1 MCIRDSNLI
10 ERKESLLERKLN
22 FITHGIGLVLSIIG
36 LFYLVEKSIL
46 YPKSFNLISSLV
58 YGISLIL
65 MYSSST
71 IYHYY
76 IDSKYSRV
84 LQKIDHISIY
94 LLIAGSYTP
103 GLLLKLKYSLGFEIL
118 IIIWLL
124 AFIGIIHKIFFFNY
138 LKKASLIIYLFMGW
152 LIVIDFNAVLESFS
166 SNSIFFMVIGGL
178 LYTVG
183 TVFYSLDKLKYN
195 HVIWHLFVLGGSACH
210 YIMIIQII

>member
-1 MCIRDSNLI
+1 MI
-10 ERKESLLERKLN
+10 ERKESLLEKKLN
-22 FITHGIGLVLSIIG
+22 FITHGIGLMLSIIG
-36 LFYLVEKSIL
+36 LFYLVEKSII
-46 YPKSFNLISSLV
+46 YPKAFNLISSLV
-58 YGISLIL
+58 YGISLIV
-65 MYSSST
+65 MYASST

-76 IDSKYSRV
+76 IDSRYSRI

-152 LIVIDFNAVLESFS
+152 LIVIDFSAVLESFS
-166 SNSIFFMVIGGL
+166 SNSIFFMVLGGL
-178 LYTVG
+178 LYTIG
-183 TVFYSLDKLKYN
+183 TFFYSFDKLKYN

-210 YIMIIQII
+210 YILIMQII

>member
-1 MCIRDSNLI
+1 MI
-10 ERKESLLERKLN
+10 ERKESLLEKKLN
-22 FITHGIGLVLSIIG
+22 FITHGVGLVLSVIG

-58 YGISLIL
+58 YGISLIV
-65 MYSSST
+65 MYTSST
-71 IYHYY
+71 LYHYY
-76 IDSKYSRV
+76 IDSRYSRI

-124 AFIGIIHKIFFFNY
+124 AFVGIIHKIFFFNY

-166 SNSIFFMVIGGL
+166 SNSIFFMVLGGL
-178 LYTVG
+178 LYTIG
-183 TVFYSLDKLKYN
+183 TFFYSLDKLKYN

-210 YIMIIQII
+210 YILIMQII

>member
-1 MCIRDSNLI
+1 MI
-10 ERKESLLERKLN
+10 ERKESLLEKKLN

-36 LFYLVEKSIL
+36 LFYLVEKSII
-46 YPKSFNLISSLV
+46 YPKTFNLISSLV
-58 YGISLIL
+58 YGISLIV
-65 MYSSST
+65 MYASST

-76 IDSKYSRV
+76 IDSRYSRI

-166 SNSIFFMVIGGL
+166 SNSIFFMVLGGL
-178 LYTVG
+178 LYTIG
-183 TVFYSLDKLKYN
+183 TFFYSLDKLKYN

-210 YIMIIQII
+210 YILIMQII

>member
-1 MCIRDSNLI
+1 MI
-10 ERKESLLERKLN
+10 ERKESLLEKKLN
-22 FITHGIGLVLSIIG
+22 FITHGIGLMLSIIG
-36 LFYLVEKSIL
+36 LFYLVEKSII
-46 YPKSFNLISSLV
+46 YPKTFNLISSLV
-58 YGISLIL
+58 YGISLIV
-65 MYSSST
+65 MYASST

-76 IDSKYSRV
+76 IDSRYSRI

-166 SNSIFFMVIGGL
+166 SNSIFFMVLGGI
-178 LYTVG
+178 LYTIG
-183 TVFYSLDKLKYN
+183 TFFYSLDKLKYN

-210 YIMIIQII
+210 YILIMQII

>member
-1 MCIRDSNLI
+1 MI
-10 ERKESLLERKLN
+10 ERKESLLEKKLN

-210 YIMIIQII
+210 YILIMQII

>member
-1 MCIRDSNLI
+1 M
-10 ERKESLLERKLN
+10 
-22 FITHGIGLVLSIIG
+22 LSIIG

-76 IDSKYSRV
+76 IDSKYSRI

-103 GLLLKLKYSLGFEIL
+103 GLLLKLKYSLGLEIL

-166 SNSIFFMVIGGL
+166 SNSIFFMVLGGI
-178 LYTVG
+178 LYTIG
-183 TVFYSLDKLKYN
+183 TFFYSFDKLKYN

-210 YIMIIQII
+210 YILIMQII

>member
-1 MCIRDSNLI
+1 MI
-10 ERKESLLERKLN
+10 ERKESLLEKKLN

-58 YGISLIL
+58 YGISLIV
-65 MYSSST
+65 MYTSST
-71 IYHYY
+71 VYHYY
-76 IDSKYSRV
+76 IDSRYSRI

-152 LIVIDFNAVLESFS
+152 LIVIDFKAVLESFS
-166 SNSIFFMVIGGL
+166 SNSIFFMVLGGL
-178 LYTVG
+178 LYTIG
-183 TVFYSLDKLKYN
+183 TFFYSLDKLKYN

-210 YIMIIQII
+210 YILIMQII

>member
-1 MCIRDSNLI
+1 MI

-22 FITHGIGLVLSIIG
+22 FITHGIGLVLSIMG

-166 SNSIFFMVIGGL
+166 SNSIFFMVLGGI
-178 LYTVG
+178 LYTIG
-183 TVFYSLDKLKYN
+183 TFFYSLDKLKYN

-210 YIMIIQII
+210 YILIMQII

>member
-1 MCIRDSNLI
+1 MI
-10 ERKESLLERKLN
+10 ERKESLLEKKLN
-22 FITHGIGLVLSIIG
+22 FITHGIGLVLSVIG

-166 SNSIFFMVIGGL
+166 SISIFFMVLGGI
-178 LYTVG
+178 LYTIG
-183 TVFYSLDKLKYN
+183 RFFYSLDKLKYN

-210 YIMIIQII
+210 YILIMQII

>member
-1 MCIRDSNLI
+1 MI
-10 ERKESLLERKLN
+10 ERKESLLEKKLN
-22 FITHGIGLVLSIIG
+22 FITHGIGLVLSVIG

-124 AFIGIIHKIFFFNY
+124 AFVGIIHKIFFFNY

-166 SNSIFFMVIGGL
+166 SNSIFFMVLGGI
-178 LYTVG
+178 LYTIG
-183 TVFYSLDKLKYN
+183 TFFYSLDKLKYN

-210 YIMIIQII
+210 YILIMQII

>member
-1 MCIRDSNLI
+1 MI
-10 ERKESLLERKLN
+10 ERKESLLEKKLN
-22 FITHGIGLVLSIIG
+22 FITHGIGLVLSVIG

-166 SNSIFFMVIGGL
+166 SNSIFFMVLGGI
-178 LYTVG
+178 LYTIG
-183 TVFYSLDKLKYN
+183 TFFYSLDKLKYN